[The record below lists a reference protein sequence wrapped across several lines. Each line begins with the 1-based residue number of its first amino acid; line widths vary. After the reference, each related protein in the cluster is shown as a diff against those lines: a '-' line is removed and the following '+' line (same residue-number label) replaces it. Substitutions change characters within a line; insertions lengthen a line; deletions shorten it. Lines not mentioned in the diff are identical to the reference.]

1 MMSPYYKGLLR
12 ALYLTFR
19 AMMSPYIPADLIF
32 DHPGRKT
39 LEESRSCVVV
49 RIAAVK
55 QTWKK
60 VDFISNFQQNIYF
73 YSYFSFFCLHVE
85 SHR

>member
-1 MMSPYYKGLLR
+1 MMSPFYKGLLRALYLTFCARMSPYYKGLIR

-32 DHPGRKT
+32 DHPARKT

-60 VDFISNFQQNIYF
+60 G
-73 YSYFSFFCLHVE
+73 
-85 SHR
+85 

>member
-1 MMSPYYKGLLR
+1 
-12 ALYLTFR
+12 
-19 AMMSPYIPADLIF
+19 MMSPYIPADLIF
-32 DHPGRKT
+32 DHPARKT

-73 YSYFSFFCLHVE
+73 YVGVASVDLKKTSILILIFHFSA
-85 SHR
+85 